1 MPTLTLTFPQVI
13 QTSVQVGD
21 MVLYCNPSTTA
32 ANGFS
37 TAAQSSVIMIGACL
51 SIASTRLSM
60 TVDHAASLVL
70 PTSDSFILFSKD
82 KYSNPSGLLG
92 YYARAYFRNNSTE
105 EAELFGVNADIFESS
120 K

>member
-1 MPTLTLTFPQVI
+1 MPTLTLTFPQLI

-51 SIASTRLSM
+51 SITSTRLSM

-70 PTSDSFILFSKD
+70 PTSNSFILFSKD

-92 YYARAYFRNNSTE
+92 YYAKAYFRNNSIE